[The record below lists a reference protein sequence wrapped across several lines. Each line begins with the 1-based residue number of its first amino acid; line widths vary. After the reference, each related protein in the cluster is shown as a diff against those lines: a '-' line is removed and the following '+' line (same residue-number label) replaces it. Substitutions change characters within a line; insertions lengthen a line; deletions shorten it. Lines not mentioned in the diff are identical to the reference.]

1 MEPLAAEDPRVLG
14 GYRLLGR
21 LGAGGMGRVYLG
33 RSAGGRTVA
42 VKAVHAHFAVD
53 DQFRARF
60 RREIESARRVGGAW
74 TAPVLDADPDA
85 AVPWIATGYA
95 AGPSL
100 AQAVADLGPLAEH
113 SVRALGAGLAEA
125 LAAVHALGLVH
136 RDVKPS
142 NVLLTL
148 DGPLLIDFGIARAT
162 EGTASLT
169 STGVSVGSPGYMAPE
184 QILGKGAAGA
194 ADVFSL
200 GALLAF
206 AATGVS
212 PFSGDSSAALLY
224 KVVHEEPELGSP
236 LAGDLRELVAGC
248 LAKNPADR
256 PAPEAL
262 AARLAGEGSGGAA
275 RLVRAGWLPGP
286 LVERVSRQA
295 VELLN
300 LDAGEGEGVGA
311 AAGAQAGTGAGPAG
325 VSPGGAFGPPDPSYG
340 ATGGRSDSSYGA
352 MGGPLDPSYGAAS
365 GLVPFESALPAG
377 PPGQAPGAAGLP
389 GVPGRPPVPPLG
401 SPPGSPPGPP
411 PQPASWPV
419 AGGVP
424 SSAATGHGH
433 PATAGSGH
441 PATAGHGHPGTAGS
455 GHPGASDRGHP
466 GTAGA
471 GSHPAGTGTDRPSAA
486 AGIADLPTG
495 APPAAA
501 KERRIA
507 LSGAVGGEGRPRRM
521 SCTLV
526 LSVAGALA
534 VATTAGF
541 VFRLMPGMGGDTD
554 SGAQTGAKPPAD
566 GTPTARPTEPGD
578 AGSGRAAVAKPFLG
592 TWTGSVTTAHGIPNG
607 TITSVIKPGGK
618 GDYVIHTTYDA
629 VLVKCRAKAKLESA
643 TERRLVLME
652 RPDGKQG
659 PGCTGNKSR
668 VTYTL
673 GKGGTLGFASQDDAG
688 GTPKATLTKH

>member
-1 MEPLAAEDPRVLG
+1 MEPLAGDDPRVLG

-42 VKAVHAHFAVD
+42 VKAVHAHFAAD

-85 AVPWIATGYA
+85 PVPWIATGYV

-100 AQAVADLGPLAEH
+100 AQAVTDTGPLAER
-113 SVRALGAGLAEA
+113 SVRVLGAGLAEA
-125 LAAVHALGLVH
+125 LAAVHGLGLVH

-200 GALLAF
+200 GAVLAF

-224 KVVHEEPELGSP
+224 KVVHGEPELGP
-236 LAGDLRELVAGC
+236 QLDGELKELVAGC
-248 LAKNPADR
+248 LAKDPAER
-256 PAPEAL
+256 PRPEAL

-275 RLVRAGWLPGP
+275 GLVRAGWLPGP

-300 LDAGEGEGVGA
+300 LDV
-311 AAGAQAGTGAGPAG
+311 AGAPGGGAGQPQGG
-325 VSPGGAFGPPDPSYG
+325 VFGPPDPPFGVPDPSYGVPDHPSYGVPDPSYG
-340 ATGGRSDSSYGA
+340 AVGGGSA
-352 MGGPLDPSYGAAS
+352 GGGVAS
-365 GLVPFESALPAG
+365 GLVPFDAQAQGQPSAQPSAQPFGQLPSQL
-377 PPGQAPGAAGLP
+377 PGQPSGSSPQPL
-389 GVPGRPPVPPLG
+389 PVPTP
-401 SPPGSPPGPP
+401 
-411 PQPASWPV
+411 WPV
-419 AGGVP
+419 AG
-424 SSAATGHGH
+424 A
-433 PATAGSGH
+433 
-441 PATAGHGHPGTAGS
+441 
-455 GHPGASDRGHP
+455 
-466 GTAGA
+466 AGA
-471 GSHPAGTGTDRPSAA
+471 APHPPTAPGV
-486 AGIADLPTG
+486 ADLPTG
-495 APPAAA
+495 AGSPAAPR
-501 KERRIA
+501 ERRIA
-507 LSGAVGGEGRPRRM
+507 LSGAVGGKDRSRRV

-534 VATTAGF
+534 AVTTAAF
-541 VFRLMPGMGGDTD
+541 VFNLMPSGVGGGAD
-554 SGAQTGAKPPAD
+554 SAAQPG
-566 GTPTARPTEPGD
+566 ARPTAGRSPTAGPSDPGGD
-578 AGSGRAAVAKPFLG
+578 DGGSTVAKAFLG
-592 TWTGSVTTAHGIPNG
+592 TWTGNITTVHGIPNG
-607 TITSVIKPGGK
+607 TMTSTIKAGGK

-629 VLVKCRAKAKLESA
+629 VLVRCQAKAKLESA
-643 TERRLVLME
+643 TDRKLVLIE

-673 GKGGTLGFASQDDAG
+673 GKVDGTIAFTSDDPAG
-688 GTPKATLTKH
+688 GTPKATLSRN